1 MSGPL
6 QDEQL
11 QVLPA
16 QSVPQTLLAAT
27 APDAKRRARPK
38 TPSADD
44 IPYKRNRALK
54 AHLTETE
61 LELAKT
67 RVNSKNETI
76 HAVVDAEYVRI
87 GASGENI
94 SPKWWEKT
102 LEAFNFGQGV
112 ENQLKDDGDPNQ
124 PVDPDLVNAIKE
136 CYHSNPA
143 KRKCNMFKNYLA
155 QVEDIPRK
163 EELAWAIA
171 RPKSKAK
178 GKTLDEVK
186 TLHHPYDLALTQVE
200 TTNLAKY
207 EADLPRG
214 ISCNIVQSFDKRPTY
229 GTVDTMHTIVANMG
243 LHFCTSSSVRR
254 WFTTSELM
262 VAQGIPIHRSFA
274 NPRGRHYTTTPYLM
288 PANRK
293 RIKVLHQIGN
303 TMQIP
308 VVGTVLFYLILFTQW

>member
-38 TPSADD
+38 TNPGDD
-44 IPYKRNRALK
+44 IPSKRNRALK

-143 KRKCNMFKNYLA
+143 KRKCNMFKNYLL
-155 QVEDIPRK
+155 QVEAIPRK
-163 EELAWAIA
+163 DLRYMWS
-171 RPKSKAK
+171 KSVEQK
-178 GKTLDEVK
+178 G
-186 TLHHPYDLALTQVE
+186 
-200 TTNLAKY
+200 
-207 EADLPRG
+207 LPRHISDGMLQASADYLGRTAMPYSRGMCNRLG
-214 ISCNIVQSFDKRPTY
+214 IGPLEPFGDSLGGGACRRLGIGRLRALEGVFGVTGFLGSGGGGGGRRRGNIPNHVHM
-229 GTVDTMHTIVANMG
+229 GTFPKPPATLAMPCYTM
-243 LHFCTSSSVRR
+243 L
-254 WFTTSELM
+254 
-262 VAQGIPIHRSFA
+262 
-274 NPRGRHYTTTPYLM
+274 
-288 PANRK
+288 
-293 RIKVLHQIGN
+293 
-303 TMQIP
+303 
-308 VVGTVLFYLILFTQW
+308 

>member
-38 TPSADD
+38 TNPADD
-44 IPYKRNRALK
+44 IPSKRNRALK

-87 GASGENI
+87 GASGENM

-102 LEAFNFGQGV
+102 LEAFSFGQGV

-163 EELAWAIA
+163 DLRYMWSKSVEQKGLLRHISDGMLQASADYLIGPRDI
-171 RPKSKAK
+171 RPPWVYRRPPRVY
-178 GKTLDEVK
+178 LR
-186 TLHHPYDLALTQVE
+186 
-200 TTNLAKY
+200 
-207 EADLPRG
+207 PRG
-214 ISCNIVQSFDKRPTY
+214 FVSGPVLVP
-229 GTVDTMHTIVANMG
+229 
-243 LHFCTSSSVRR
+243 LCTPWRLIRGAARVHLSPARVY
-254 WFTTSELM
+254 F
-262 VAQGIPIHRSFA
+262 RSA
-274 NPRGRHYTTTPYLM
+274 PVCLWPR
-288 PANRK
+288 
-293 RIKVLHQIGN
+293 
-303 TMQIP
+303 
-308 VVGTVLFYLILFTQW
+308 